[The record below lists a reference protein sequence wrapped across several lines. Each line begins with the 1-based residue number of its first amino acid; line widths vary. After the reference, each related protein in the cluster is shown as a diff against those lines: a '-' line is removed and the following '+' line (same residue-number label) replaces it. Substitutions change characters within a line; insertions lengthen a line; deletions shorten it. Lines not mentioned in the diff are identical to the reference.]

1 MDHVHFNI
9 TKENNQ
15 VTEAADDSLNTST
28 NESVQLF
35 KPEILNFIEKIR
47 DKNRKRPTLTQYMT
61 LS

>member
-28 NESVQLF
+28 NESVQFF
-35 KPEILNFIEKIR
+35 KPEILNAIEKIR